1 MEWSVSPAF
10 KAIADPTRRA
20 ILQALAREEM
30 AVQEI
35 AAGFAMSRPAVS
47 KHLRI
52 LKEAGLLSERRS
64 GRQNFY
70 RLEPAP
76 LGEVADWLVT
86 CSLVRRRPAPRRQ
99 PERARQAARPVSRQA
114 PGGDWRVW

>member
-1 MEWSVSPAF
+1 MSPAF

-20 ILQALAREEM
+20 ILQALARQEL

-70 RLEPAP
+70 RLEPTP
-76 LGEVADWLVT
+76 LGEVAEWVAT
-86 CSLVRRRPAPRRQ
+86 CRPVRRRTAPRQQ
-99 PERARQAARPVSRQA
+99 PERAGRAARQLAVQPQA
-114 PGGDWRVW
+114 DDWRVW